1 VVPKRR
7 REAGSGVG
15 LKDSASPN
23 ALTESCK
30 ECDPGVSPN
39 KKVSEPESK
48 LLQLEQL
55 LKFETRV
62 LLSRDSEKPASENTN
77 SLDGIVVELK
87 FRVWERVNGKVT
99 VVAFRLTKVSRLVPL
114 ALESAKEKPGP
125 LAKPVTSAVAP
136 PGGDNDAAA
145 VARALPLKDW
155 KVDVLP
161 DEKKILVPGGNG
173 PGVETEAWTKS
184 S

>member
-1 VVPKRR
+1 
-7 REAGSGVG
+7 
-15 LKDSASPN
+15 
-23 ALTESCK
+23 
-30 ECDPGVSPN
+30 
-39 KKVSEPESK
+39 
-48 LLQLEQL
+48 
-55 LKFETRV
+55 V
-62 LLSRDSEKPASENTN
+62 LLSRDSEKLANETTN

-136 PGGDNDAAA
+136 PGDNDAMP
-145 VARALPLKDW
+145 VARALPLKNW
-155 KVDVLP
+155 EEDVLP
-161 DEKKILVPGGNG
+161 GETEILVPGGNG